1 MDHVEPERG
10 GRQLEGTPIPAVLP
24 WSQADEFAARAMQAL
39 LGLATAGTEADFEM
53 VARIAYD
60 MADAMMAQ
68 REKRP

>member
-1 MDHVEPERG
+1 MEHLR
-10 GRQLEGTPIPAVLP
+10 
-24 WSQADEFAARAMQAL
+24 DEFAKAAMQAL

-53 VARIAYD
+53 VAQIAYD

>member
-1 MDHVEPERG
+1 MLNTLMAP
-10 GRQLEGTPIPAVLP
+10 PLP
-24 WSQADEFAARAMQAL
+24 PDSLKDLALSARDEFAARAMQAL

-53 VARIAYD
+53 VAQIAYD

>member
-1 MDHVEPERG
+1 MTDDEVRLER
-10 GRQLEGTPIPAVLP
+10 RKRED
-24 WSQADEFAARAMQAL
+24 WSLKDEFAARAMQAL

-53 VARIAYD
+53 VAQIAYD